1 MDEESISCFPG
12 LIQHQNLRSLENVG
26 FHTLEWRKSFLPNDT
41 QYSTGLLRKH
51 QELNCNISCFMLLP
65 VMMEHFFPIK
75 SQHFV
80 IHLSYLGCKRF
91 ALRCLLFTQYLIAT
105 LECIHRKARTRFLL
119 SIGWFCFSLRSKQ
132 NISCCV
138 SVIHRS
144 LGKKTEQKFRIIWL
158 WYNTH
163 TVLL

>member
-1 MDEESISCFPG
+1 MSFVLLWKLIICWIPLWGKIALKALWLKKKEQTTKPLMDEESISCFPG

-65 VMMEHFFPIK
+65 VMMKHFFPIK
-75 SQHFV
+75 SERSV
-80 IHLSYLGCKRF
+80 IHLSYLGCKRS

-105 LECIHRKARTRFLL
+105 LECIHRKARTSFYYQLGGSVFL
-119 SIGWFCFSLRSKQ
+119 
-132 NISCCV
+132 
-138 SVIHRS
+138 
-144 LGKKTEQKFRIIWL
+144 
-158 WYNTH
+158 
-163 TVLL
+163 